1 MQTLNKSS
9 VTTLFLTVPPYVL
22 AVITTFLNSLHA
34 DRTGERFFHI
44 VIPLCFGLVA
54 YIIAAATTAFG
65 PRYFAM
71 MLMPA
76 GCYTGYV
83 VCLAWIS
90 NTLPRPPAKRAA
102 ALALINAVSNATSI
116 YVSYMYQD
124 KDAPRFIPAMTVN
137 AITLLIAMVCAFI
150 LRVLLM
156 RLNKRLEKG
165 GELDG
170 ISASDTSVENVGAG
184 AGSEQQIKH
193 GFRYLV

>member
-1 MQTLNKSS
+1 
-9 VTTLFLTVPPYVL
+9 
-22 AVITTFLNSLHA
+22 
-34 DRTGERFFHI
+34 
-44 VIPLCFGLVA
+44 
-54 YIIAAATTAFG
+54 
-65 PRYFAM
+65 M

-124 KDAPRFIPAMTVN
+124 KDAPRFIPAMAVN
-137 AITLLIAMVCAFI
+137 ACTLLIAMLCALT
-150 LRVLLM
+150 LRIFLM
-156 RLNKRLEKG
+156 RLNKKLERG
-165 GELDG
+165 GEVDG
-170 ISASDTSVENVGAG
+170 ISVENVTEGG
-184 AGSEQQIKH
+184 GSQQQMKH

>member
-1 MQTLNKSS
+1 
-9 VTTLFLTVPPYVL
+9 
-22 AVITTFLNSLHA
+22 
-34 DRTGERFFHI
+34 
-44 VIPLCFGLVA
+44 
-54 YIIAAATTAFG
+54 
-65 PRYFAM
+65 M

-124 KDAPRFIPAMTVN
+124 KDAPRFIPAMSVN
-137 AITLLIAMVCAFI
+137 AVTLLVAMVSAFT
-150 LRVLLM
+150 LRMLLM
-156 RLNKRLEKG
+156 RMNKRLEMG
-165 GELDG
+165 GEVDG
-170 ISASDTSVENVGAG
+170 ITTSDAGVENIGTG
-184 AGSEQQIKH
+184 GGSAQQIKH

>member
-1 MQTLNKSS
+1 
-9 VTTLFLTVPPYVL
+9 
-22 AVITTFLNSLHA
+22 
-34 DRTGERFFHI
+34 
-44 VIPLCFGLVA
+44 VA
-54 YIIAAATTAFG
+54 FIIAASTTSFG

-90 NTLPRPPAKRAA
+90 NTLPRPPAKRAV

-116 YVSYMYQD
+116 YASYMYQD

-137 AITLLIAMVCAFI
+137 AITLLIAMLCALI
-150 LRVLLM
+150 LRIMLTK
-156 RLNKRLEKG
+156 LNKRLERG
-165 GELDG
+165 GEVDG
-170 ISASDTSVENVGAG
+170 ISRETGVENITAG
-184 AGSEQQIKH
+184 GGSERQMKH

>member
-1 MQTLNKSS
+1 MQ
-9 VTTLFLTVPPYVL
+9 TLFLTVPPYVL

-34 DRTGERFFHI
+34 DRTGERFFHV

-54 YIIAAATTAFG
+54 YIIAASTTAFG

-137 AITLLIAMVCAFI
+137 AVTLLIAMFCAFT
-150 LRVLLM
+150 LRTLLM
-156 RLNKRLEKG
+156 RLNKRLERG
-165 GELDG
+165 GEVDG
-170 ISASDTSVENVGAG
+170 ISGSEPGVENLGAG
-184 AGSEQQIKH
+184 GGSVQQMKH